1 MFCGDDVEAVVG
13 DVGTSLSKFG
23 LAGEDTPKIVLPSAV
38 GCKGSA
44 AKTSDTD
51 ATAAAAAYVVG
62 DHLAS
67 RPVDLRFPVETGAVT
82 DWDAMEQ
89 LWAHAFDRLHVDPK
103 QHPVITSAPS
113 SFADA
118 ERMAAAARESEKY
131 MELMFEKMDV
141 PCFYRAHDAVLD
153 AFAFGRSSA
162 LIVEIGAAA
171 TRVVPIVDGYVL
183 QRPVQHSAI
192 GGDRLSEYLERLV
205 RQRHRADVQPRC
217 CVTRKVNASGKL
229 EIVPRPDVASMPA
242 SFLRYTTT
250 ELFND
255 IRHVACVTSPSSLSD
270 EQLEAVAQDD
280 RVRYELPDG
289 HVLTLGRER
298 YEVAEHL
305 LHPTAETPKC
315 KGLPQ
320 MIYDA
325 VHQCDADLRRDML
338 GNIILCGGGS
348 LLPGLTERLHTE
360 VAGLVP
366 SAFKLRFTA
375 VTSVERQFSCFI
387 GGSVL
392 ASLGSFQ
399 QLWVSRR
406 EYDEVGAAQLCADRL
421 QL

>member
-23 LAGEDTPKIVLPSAV
+23 LAGEDTPKLALPSAV
-38 GCKGSA
+38 GF
-44 AKTSDTD
+44 KTQGDTQ
-51 ATAAAAAYVVG
+51 TPPIVVVG
-62 DHLAS
+62 DHLGS
-67 RPVDLRFPVETGAVT
+67 HPVDVRAPVVGGAVT
-82 DWDAMEQ
+82 DWDALEQ
-89 LWAHAFDRLHVDPK
+89 LWTHAFARLHVDPK

-131 MELMFEKMDV
+131 MELMFERMGV
-141 PCFYRAHDAVLD
+141 PCFYRAKDAVLD

-162 LIVEIGAAA
+162 LIVEIGAGSS
-171 TRVVPIVDGYVL
+171 RVVPVVDGYVL
-183 QRPVQHSAI
+183 QRPVQHSVI
-192 GGDRLSEYLERLV
+192 GGDHLSEHLERLV
-205 RQRHRADVQPRC
+205 RQRHAADVQPRC
-217 CVTRKVNASGKL
+217 CFTRKVNANGKL
-229 EIVPRPDVASMPA
+229 EISPRPDAIASMPA
-242 SFLRYTTT
+242 SFRKYMTA
-250 ELFND
+250 ELFHD
-255 IRHVACVTSPSSLSD
+255 MRHVACVASPAALSE
-270 EQLEAVAQDD
+270 EQLEAVAPED

-298 YEVAEHL
+298 YEIAERL
-305 LHPTAETPKC
+305 LHPTATKAPETPEL

-338 GNIILCGGGS
+338 GNVILCGGGS
-348 LLPGLTERLHTE
+348 LLPGLTERLHSELST
-360 VAGLVP
+360 LVP

-375 VTSVERQFSCFI
+375 VTSIERQFSCFI

-399 QLWVSRR
+399 QLWVSRH
-406 EYDEVGAAQLCADRL
+406 EYDEVGAARLCADRL